1 MRMVVTVMLTAV
13 TAVRLL
19 VTRVV
24 SLLRVLLEVT
34 LTLLETVSLEALLE
48 VGIAAIRLWARV
60 RRIVPIFP
68 GMVLLCGSVVVHV
81 AA

>member
-1 MRMVVTVMLTAV
+1 MPIPTAMSMRMVVTVMLTAI

-48 VGIAAIRLWARV
+48 VGIAAIRL
-60 RRIVPIFP
+60 
-68 GMVLLCGSVVVHV
+68 
-81 AA
+81 